1 VALTASE
8 YLGTVV
14 PGFVTD
20 SSGNLVLTTEPAA
33 EVFGT
38 VIPGFLTD
46 ADGRL
51 VATYTPAEEVRT
63 VVPGFVTDADG
74 RLAIATEVASP
85 IYTQTPGFLTNAD
98 GYLSVQETPTSGV
111 FVTGFIRDTDGALG
125 VGATYVASP
134 YEAAVMDLA
143 PSIFL
148 PLSKTAPL
156 TDLSGN
162 SRNGTAA
169 GGLTA
174 GGYTPGPLT
183 SGDNGAT
190 DFDGTDDR
198 ITTTYATRRNL
209 WINPTFE
216 TNVTGLSG
224 SNATLAQSS
233 TQAYNGT
240 NSCRL
245 TSTAAG
251 AAAVITST
259 TAVAASP
266 AVQYTFSFYLYHT
279 VASRQGRAALRF
291 YDSGGTIIGSAYLG
305 TASATTQNAWT
316 RFSVTATSPALTA
329 YVGLVAYCDA
339 TNAGAAAELSYID
352 GLLIEAASSA
362 GTFFPTTAQLAS
374 GEAGWT
380 GTANASASDIGCFSS
395 GTSRTLMGWVY
406 RDATT
411 NADVIFSAVTS
422 DSSARSYLRLA
433 SGGTGVEWSWSN
445 SPVTLTGAAIP
456 AGAWTHWALVRTLN
470 TGTVTF
476 YVNGVEAYTGS
487 PASPAVD
494 MTGMTWT
501 GLQIGVRAATS
512 DPFDG
517 KQAWVSAHQRA
528 LTAGEILAAYT
539 AGIT

>member
-1 VALTASE
+1 MALTASE

-183 SGDNGAT
+183 SGDDGAT

-198 ITTTYATRRNL
+198 ITTTYSTRRNL
-209 WINPTFE
+209 CVNPNFE
-216 TNVTGLSG
+216 TNITGVGTAS
-224 SNATLAQSS
+224 SIIAQSS
-233 TQAYNGT
+233 TQAQDGT
-240 NSCRL
+240 NSCR
-245 TSTAAG
+245 
-251 AAAVITST
+251 ITST
-259 TAVAASP
+259 GAGYAASVTSTMGNVGVP
-266 AVQYTFSFYLYHT
+266 GVQYTLSFYLFHT
-279 VASRQGRAALRF
+279 VASRSGRADIRF
-291 YDSGGTIIGSAYLG
+291 YDAGGTIIGSLTAG
-305 TASATTQNAWT
+305 TQATATQNAWT
-316 RFSVTATSPALTA
+316 RFSVTATAPALTA
-329 YVGLVAYCDA
+329 FVGYVARCDA
-339 TNAGAAAELSYID
+339 TSAGSASEICYLDSV
-352 GLLIEAASSA
+352 LIEAASSA
-362 GTFFPTTAQLAS
+362 GTYFPTTAQLAS

-380 GTANASASDIGCFSS
+380 GTENASASDIGCFAN
-395 GTSRTLMGWVY
+395 GTSRTFMGWAY
-406 RDATT
+406 RDTSSG
-411 NADVIFSAVTS
+411 ADALLGTEVSPGPIVRLNPAADTLSFFPTSAAAQVTWNWP
-422 DSSARSYLRLA
+422 
-433 SGGTGVEWSWSN
+433 GNTVW
-445 SPVTLTGAAIP
+445 V
-456 AGAWTHWALVRTLN
+456 HWALVFDEPGDTAALYINGALVSSQTMASQFATGGNFRIGTRT
-470 TGTVTF
+470 G
-476 YVNGVEAYTGS
+476 
-487 PASPAVD
+487 
-494 MTGMTWT
+494 
-501 GLQIGVRAATS
+501 TS

-517 KQAWVSAHQRA
+517 KQAWVSVHEAG
-528 LTAGEILAAYT
+528 LTDVQILAAYT